1 MIDSTFIWFLFIW
14 SINSAGLFFIA
25 ASMSKHQKQIFGH
38 ELKPLHTRIFKIAGW
53 VLLILTLVLCTT
65 QGHWST
71 YISYWIGTL
80 TFAALFSGLCLSYY
94 PQFCKKIGLFT
105 LLLANACLISAL
117 F

>member
-14 SINSAGLFFIA
+14 SINSAGLLSIA

-71 YISYWIGTL
+71 YISY
-80 TFAALFSGLCLSYY
+80 
-94 PQFCKKIGLFT
+94 
-105 LLLANACLISAL
+105 
-117 F
+117 

>member
-14 SINSAGLFFIA
+14 SINSAGLLSIA

-105 LLLANACLISAL
+105 LL
-117 F
+117 